1 MLLVEK
7 GTRYFNYLINDG
19 YVPNFIANL
28 LPGNYLRY
36 DSVRKC
42 FVEKVKQQSIYIQ
55 RPKDAVGLVNGC
67 IGYRDLTDWL
77 CEQVYFHYYKPK
89 SGEVFVDIGAGYGQE
104 CMWLAS
110 TCPAVK
116 IHNIEASPSVYS
128 HLCETTSTIQNVV
141 NTNACIADEGYMFLP
156 FSPNY
161 ASVNIHEHPSIR
173 VKGISFDDFM
183 EENNIESVDL
193 LKMNIEGAE
202 LGVLESIRR
211 FDKVKRFVISCHDFR
226 ANRGQGEYFRTKEKV
241 IEILK
246 KNGYKIKGI
255 ELDSYPSDAWRLSVD
270 DWVFAEKV

>member
-1 MLLVEK
+1 
-7 GTRYFNYLINDG
+7 
-19 YVPNFIANL
+19 
-28 LPGNYLRY
+28 
-36 DSVRKC
+36 
-42 FVEKVKQQSIYIQ
+42 
-55 RPKDAVGLVNGC
+55 
-67 IGYRDLTDWL
+67 
-77 CEQVYFHYYKPK
+77 
-89 SGEVFVDIGAGYGQE
+89 
-104 CMWLAS
+104 
-110 TCPAVK
+110 
-116 IHNIEASPSVYS
+116 
-128 HLCETTSTIQNVV
+128 
-141 NTNACIADEGYMFLP
+141 MFLP